1 MKEKSEDLLNQLIG
15 QISSKEEF
23 DKIKDSLF
31 KRGVEALLKAEM
43 NAHLGYPSGS
53 KPISSENQRNGFSE
67 KTLKTPEG
75 DVTINVPRDRSGTFD
90 PVTVPKHKTMSES
103 IADVMIN
110 LYAKGMS
117 NADIIQFIEETY
129 GVKYSTS
136 QVSLITN
143 SLLKDIKEWQQR
155 PLDDQYAVLWIDAIH
170 YKIRHEGKV
179 ITKACMVALGIGI
192 DGRQDILGLYIV
204 QRETAATWMGIFNDL
219 KHRGIKDI
227 LFLCSD
233 NLTGLQNAKDDS
245 LHQIDLSSQ

>member
-43 NAHLGYPSGS
+43 NAHLGYPPGS

-67 KTLKTPEG
+67 KTLKTPG
-75 DVTINVPRDRSGTFD
+75 DRSGTFD

-192 DGRQDILGLYIV
+192 DGRQDIMGLYIV
-204 QRETAATWMGIFNDL
+204 QRETAATWIVP
-219 KHRGIKDI
+219 IKY
-227 LFLCSD
+227 
-233 NLTGLQNAKDDS
+233 A
-245 LHQIDLSSQ
+245 LSIRSETR